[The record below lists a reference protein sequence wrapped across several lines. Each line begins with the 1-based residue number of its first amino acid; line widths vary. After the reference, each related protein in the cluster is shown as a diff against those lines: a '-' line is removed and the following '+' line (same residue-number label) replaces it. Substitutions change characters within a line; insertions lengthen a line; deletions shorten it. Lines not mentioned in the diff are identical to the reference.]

1 MAAMRIDC
9 FLQTIRRKQYMRIF
23 AILGLLMALSP
34 GPATPALAQIKVLT
48 SFTVFADMARNVAGE
63 HAEVVSI
70 TREGAEI
77 HMFRPTPG
85 DIKRGLGAD
94 VVLWNG
100 LGLETWFERY
110 LENLG
115 DVKAYVLS
123 DGVEPISIGDGPYEG
138 RANPHAWMSPG
149 NANIYIDNIV
159 RALSETDPD
168 NAAAYAA
175 NGEAYKTQIAPLS
188 HRSGRHRGAAG
199 RTALAGDKRGRV
211 LLPGPRFRPE
221 GSLDLGDQR
230 RQPGLAAAGAP
241 HHRPDAR
248 QRNPGDLFGK
258 HGFAEA
264 GRAGG
269 TGNRSGLWRRAL
281 RGFAFDAGRAG
292 SNLSRPAQG
301 DIGNDRRR
309 TDGKAMNAPA
319 TAGSQTVA
327 KHRPRRA

>member
-1 MAAMRIDC
+1 MRLFSI
-9 FLQTIRRKQYMRIF
+9 
-23 AILGLLMALSP
+23 AGLLIALSLSP
-34 GPATPALAQIKVLT
+34 SSSALAQIKVLT

-115 DVKAYVLS
+115 NVKAYVLS
-123 DGVEPISIGDGPYEG
+123 DGVEPILIADGAYEG

-149 NANIYIDNIV
+149 TAMIYIDNIV

-175 NGEAYKTQIAPLS
+175 NGEAYKAEIE
-188 HRSGRHRGAAG
+188 AAF
-199 RTALAGDKRGRV
+199 TPIHAAIEAL
-211 LLPGPRFRPE
+211 PE
-221 GSLDLGDQR
+221 DQR
-230 RQPGLAAAGAP
+230 WLVSSEAAFSYLARDFGLKEAAIWSINADSQGSP
-241 HHRPDAR
+241 QQVRR
-248 QRNPGDLFGK
+248 IIDLIRDNNVPVIFSESTVSPK
-258 HGFAEA
+258 
-264 GRAGG
+264 
-269 TGNRSGLWRRAL
+269 
-281 RGFAFDAGRAG
+281 
-292 SNLSRPAQG
+292 PAQQVARETG
-301 DIGNDRRR
+301 IAYGGVLYVDSLS
-309 TDGKAMNAPA
+309 TPDGPVPTYIDLLKV
-319 TAGSQTVA
+319 TSQTIVTGLTA
-327 KHRPRRA
+327 QP

>member
-1 MAAMRIDC
+1 
-9 FLQTIRRKQYMRIF
+9 MRIF
-23 AILGLLMALSP
+23 AILGLLMALSL

-123 DGVEPISIGDGPYEG
+123 DGVEPISIGDGAYEG
-138 RANPHAWMSPG
+138 RANPHAGCRRAMPM
-149 NANIYIDNIV
+149 IYIDNIV

-175 NGEAYKTQIAPLS
+175 NGERLQDPD
-188 HRSGRHRGAAG
+188 RRHVRTDPGAIE
-199 RTALAGDKRGRV
+199 AL
-211 LLPGPRFRPE
+211 PE
-221 GSLDLGDQR
+221 ER
-230 RQPGLAAAGAP
+230 RWLVTSEAAFSYLAAISA
-241 HHRPDAR
+241 
-248 QRNPGDLFGK
+248 
-258 HGFAEA
+258 
-264 GRAGG
+264 
-269 TGNRSGLWRRAL
+269 
-281 RGFAFDAGRAG
+281 
-292 SNLSRPAQG
+292 
-301 DIGNDRRR
+301 
-309 TDGKAMNAPA
+309 
-319 TAGSQTVA
+319 
-327 KHRPRRA
+327 

>member
-123 DGVEPISIGDGPYEG
+123 DGVDPIAIGDG
-138 RANPHAWMSPG
+138 
-149 NANIYIDNIV
+149 
-159 RALSETDPD
+159 L
-168 NAAAYAA
+168 
-175 NGEAYKTQIAPLS
+175 
-188 HRSGRHRGAAG
+188 
-199 RTALAGDKRGRV
+199 
-211 LLPGPRFRPE
+211 
-221 GSLDLGDQR
+221 
-230 RQPGLAAAGAP
+230 
-241 HHRPDAR
+241 
-248 QRNPGDLFGK
+248 
-258 HGFAEA
+258 
-264 GRAGG
+264 
-269 TGNRSGLWRRAL
+269 
-281 RGFAFDAGRAG
+281 
-292 SNLSRPAQG
+292 
-301 DIGNDRRR
+301 
-309 TDGKAMNAPA
+309 
-319 TAGSQTVA
+319 
-327 KHRPRRA
+327 

>member
-1 MAAMRIDC
+1 
-9 FLQTIRRKQYMRIF
+9 MRIF
-23 AILGLLMALSP
+23 AILGLLMALSL

-175 NGEAYKTQIAPLS
+175 NGEAYKTQIAATFAPIRAPS
-188 HRSGRHRGAAG
+188 RRCRKSGAG
-199 RTALAGDKRGRV
+199 
-211 LLPGPRFRPE
+211 
-221 GSLDLGDQR
+221 
-230 RQPGLAAAGAP
+230 
-241 HHRPDAR
+241 
-248 QRNPGDLFGK
+248 
-258 HGFAEA
+258 
-264 GRAGG
+264 
-269 TGNRSGLWRRAL
+269 W
-281 RGFAFDAGRAG
+281 
-292 SNLSRPAQG
+292 
-301 DIGNDRRR
+301 
-309 TDGKAMNAPA
+309 
-319 TAGSQTVA
+319 
-327 KHRPRRA
+327 

>member
-1 MAAMRIDC
+1 
-9 FLQTIRRKQYMRIF
+9 MRIF
-23 AILGLLMALSP
+23 AILGLLMAFSL
-34 GPATPALAQIKVLT
+34 GPAMPALAQIKVLT

-123 DGVEPISIGDGPYEG
+123 DGIEPISIGDGPYEG

-175 NGEAYKTQIAPLS
+175 NGEAYKTQIAATFAPI
-188 HRSGRHRGAAG
+188 RGAIE
-199 RTALAGDKRGRV
+199 ALPEDKRWLVTSEAAFSYLARDFGLKEASIWAINADSQGSPQQVRRIIDLMRENQIPVIFSESTVSPKPAEQVARETGAAYGGV
-211 LLPGPRFRPE
+211 LYVDSLSTPDGPVPTY
-221 GSLDLGDQR
+221 LDLLR
-230 RQPGLAAAGAP
+230 VTSETIVTGL
-241 HHRPDAR
+241 
-248 QRNPGDLFGK
+248 
-258 HGFAEA
+258 
-264 GRAGG
+264 
-269 TGNRSGLWRRAL
+269 
-281 RGFAFDAGRAG
+281 
-292 SNLSRPAQG
+292 
-301 DIGNDRRR
+301 
-309 TDGKAMNAPA
+309 
-319 TAGSQTVA
+319 TA
-327 KHRPRRA
+327 KP